1 MSYSLDLREK
11 VILYVLSGHTKL
23 SASDVF
29 NIGIS
34 TVRRWILLKEKTGNL
49 SPLPH
54 GVSK

>member
-1 MSYSLDLREK
+1 MSYSLDLRER
-11 VILYVLSGHTKL
+11 VILYVLSGHTKS